1 MADNTIP
8 SQPRLKSTH
17 SVNNYAP
24 ISVPMP
30 APPVMA
36 ATRKQGNYAKPTI
49 KKLGP
54 VMGVAKNPYRK
65 NMNDSLPPR
74 LPPPYLGSEFGM
86 VPGGKT
92 VLRNL
97 TTGIK
102 HNRPVVV
109 RNKGTTVLIPG
120 TLKKKN
126 NKNNNNT
133 NKNNKNKN
141 KKGGKRSKSHKK

>member
-36 ATRKQGNYAKPTI
+36 ATRKQGNYAKPSA

-54 VMGVAKNPYRK
+54 VIGVAKNPYGK
-65 NMNDSLPPR
+65 TTTFSLPPR
-74 LPPPYLGSEFGM
+74 LPPSYLGSEFGM
-86 VPGGKT
+86 VPGGIT
-92 VLRNL
+92 MIRRVN
-97 TTGIK
+97 TGEKYNTPRI
-102 HNRPVVV
+102 V

-120 TLKKKN
+120 TLKK
-126 NKNNNNT
+126 KNNNNT

-141 KKGGKRSKSHKK
+141 KKGGKRSKSYKK